1 MKESKKIIL
10 KGKIFDGISDKLI
23 EDGMVEIVDKKIA
36 YVGQE
41 RKTNESMEDIS
52 IIEGNTI
59 MPGMIDCHHHFHENG
74 GSDPQKNFIWTS
86 QSSYAIRAAIYAG
99 IELEAGFTTVRDMG
113 APGFL
118 GVSLRDAI
126 NERIVKGPRILT
138 CGQPLTPTAGHGTFF
153 PSWIHS
159 DINMDIFADGV
170 EEVRKSVRY
179 LVSTGVD
186 VIKLLA
192 TGGCMDICSGEP
204 GAQTYSYEEIDIA
217 VREAH
222 MKGKKVAVHAQGLS
236 GAIDAIKAGADTI
249 EHGDNLDEEAIQ
261 LMIKKNVYLIPTLF
275 CGWNIAEHGV
285 KSGIPEYSIK
295 KIEKNLRKHKENFR
309 NAYKSGVKIAM
320 GSDIG
325 TPFFPHGETA
335 KELEYMVKF
344 GMSNF
349 DALLATTKNA
359 SEALGINDK
368 VGTIEIGKMAD
379 ILVLNKNPLDD
390 ISILQKKDCIKAIL
404 KEGDIISLR

>member
-41 RKTNESMEDIS
+41 RKTNKSMEDIS

-59 MPGMIDCHHHFHENG
+59 MPGMIDCHHHLHENG

-86 QSSYAIRAAIYAG
+86 QSSYAIRATIYAG

-126 NERIVKGPRILT
+126 NEGIIKGPRILT

-179 LVSTGVD
+179 LISTGVD

-204 GAQTYSYEEIDIA
+204 GAQTYSYEEIDVA

-285 KSGIPEYSIK
+285 
-295 KIEKNLRKHKENFR
+295 
-309 NAYKSGVKIAM
+309 
-320 GSDIG
+320 
-325 TPFFPHGETA
+325 
-335 KELEYMVKF
+335 
-344 GMSNF
+344 
-349 DALLATTKNA
+349 
-359 SEALGINDK
+359 
-368 VGTIEIGKMAD
+368 
-379 ILVLNKNPLDD
+379 
-390 ISILQKKDCIKAIL
+390 
-404 KEGDIISLR
+404 